1 MVIRRG
7 LTVVVV
13 EGSEVDVAVALAI
26 VVVVLGA
33 AVVVVV
39 LPPPPPPPPLAT
51 VVVVDDV
58 VVVGADVIEN
68 EIDDDVADA

>member
-13 EGSEVDVAVALAI
+13 DGSEVDVAVALAI
-26 VVVVLGA
+26 VVVVLG

>member
-13 EGSEVDVAVALAI
+13 DGNEVDVAVALAI

-33 AVVVVV
+33 VVVVV
-39 LPPPPPPPPLAT
+39 LPPPPPPPLAT
-51 VVVVDDV
+51 VVDVDDV
-58 VVVGADVIEN
+58 VVVGAEVIEN
-68 EIDDDVADA
+68 EIDADVADA

>member
-26 VVVVLGA
+26 VVVVLG

>member
-13 EGSEVDVAVALAI
+13 DGSEVDVAVALAI
-26 VVVVLGA
+26 VVVVLG

-68 EIDDDVADA
+68 EIDDVADA

>member
-13 EGSEVDVAVALAI
+13 DGNEVDVAVALAI

-33 AVVVVV
+33 VVVVV
-39 LPPPPPPPPLAT
+39 LPPPPPLAT
-51 VVVVDDV
+51 VVEVDDV